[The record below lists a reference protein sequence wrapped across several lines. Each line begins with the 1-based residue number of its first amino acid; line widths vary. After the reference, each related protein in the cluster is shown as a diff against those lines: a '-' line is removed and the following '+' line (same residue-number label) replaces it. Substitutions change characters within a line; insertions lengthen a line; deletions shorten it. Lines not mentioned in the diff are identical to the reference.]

1 MNPVIVVTQQ
11 GRVTSDSNSPL
22 SMKINYEIMSP
33 SDLKIKMVPN
43 SFESLANQLLIQKNE
58 RKSE

>member
-22 SMKINYEIMSP
+22 SMKINYESMSP

-43 SFESLANQLLIQKNE
+43 SFESLANQLLI
-58 RKSE
+58 